1 MLCARPISKPWCAC
15 LGPAV
20 KNSGEGTSPNYP
32 ASVMV
37 TGVTFGSTRVTD
49 QPSAHSAA
57 TAASVGASSLTMP
70 PSSMV
75 PRHEAV
81 LSSEREEKSVT
92 LRME

>member
-20 KNSGEGTSPNYP
+20 KKSGEGSSPNYP
-32 ASVMV
+32 ASVIV
-37 TGVTFGSTRVTD
+37 TGATFGSTRVTD
-49 QPSAHSAA
+49 RPHSAA

-75 PRHEAV
+75 PRREAV
-81 LSSEREEKSVT
+81 FSTERKGKSDA
-92 LRME
+92 LRMG